1 VTLHQP
7 SSQARGTLP
16 DLAVQAKDVAKV
28 RAEMDEILS
37 QHTGHPAAKIR
48 TDTDR
53 SMTLSAQQA
62 VAYGLADRVIT
73 NRRTRSFQLAS
84 AN

>member
-1 VTLHQP
+1 
-7 SSQARGTLP
+7 
-16 DLAVQAKDVAKV
+16 
-28 RAEMDEILS
+28 MDEILS
-37 QHTGHPAAKIR
+37 RHTGHPAAKIR
-48 TDTDR
+48 ADTDR

-73 NRRTRSFQLAS
+73 DRKARPVRLAH